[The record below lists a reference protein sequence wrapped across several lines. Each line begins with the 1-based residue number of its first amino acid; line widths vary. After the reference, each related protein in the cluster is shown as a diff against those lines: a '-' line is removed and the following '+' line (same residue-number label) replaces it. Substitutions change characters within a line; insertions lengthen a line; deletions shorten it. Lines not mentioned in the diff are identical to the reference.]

1 LAVRPDLYPIVFCY
15 LLSLTGEHFIKE
27 GRVFG
32 GGLHKMEPKQL
43 ANLPAAKGFPSMP
56 KNIVV
61 CCDGTDNEIAT
72 DSTNVLRLFR
82 MLERDEGQV
91 AYYDGGVGTL
101 VDPAAISVF
110 RKYLSRR
117 LDAAIGLR
125 VRENAMAAYRF
136 LARTYQDGDRIYF
149 FGFSRGAYTV
159 RAVAGL
165 IHFLGLVRPEL
176 ENLAPLAWAVYA
188 NEASVY
194 TVSRR
199 FAGGNR
205 FQRCFGVIPK
215 PKIHFVGVWDTVS
228 SFGWFWNFQTLPH
241 TADNPSISHI
251 RHALAIDER
260 RVCFP
265 ANLFFP
271 RQEQQAH
278 CKQVWFAGVH
288 ADVGGGYPEKE
299 ATLAK
304 VPLVWMLREAEQLEL
319 RIDDNQRQYLLDS
332 KNKPPPD
339 SCGPIHESLAG
350 FWKPLEQHPRRSW
363 NETLGR
369 MCWQGPHRG
378 RRRWIEAGSALH
390 VSVLKRMN
398 RLRYSPGNLPTT
410 YIVEE

>member
-1 LAVRPDLYPIVFCY
+1 
-15 LLSLTGEHFIKE
+15 
-27 GRVFG
+27 
-32 GGLHKMEPKQL
+32 
-43 ANLPAAKGFPSMP
+43 MP
-56 KNIVV
+56 KNIVI
-61 CCDGTDNEIAT
+61 CSDGTDNEIAT

-82 MLERDEGQV
+82 MLTRDDRQV

-101 VDPAAISVF
+101 ADPAAITVF

-125 VRENAMAAYRF
+125 VRENVIAAYRF
-136 LARTYQDGDRIYF
+136 LARTYEPEDRIHL

-176 ENLAPLAWAVYA
+176 ENLAPLAWAIYA
-188 NEASVY
+188 NEAHVY
-194 TVSRR
+194 TVSHR

-205 FQRCFGVIPK
+205 FQRCFGITVK
-215 PKIHFVGVWDTVS
+215 PSIHFVGVWDTVS
-228 SFGWFWNFQTLPH
+228 SFGFFWNFQTLPH

-271 RQEQQAH
+271 RQEQEAN
-278 CKQVWFAGVH
+278 CKQVWFPGVH
-288 ADVGGGYPEKE
+288 ADVGGGYAEKE

-304 VPLVWMLREAEQLEL
+304 VPLVWMLREAEQLGLLINE
-319 RIDDNQRQYLLDS
+319 DQRQYLLDS
-332 KNKPPPD
+332 KNKLPPD
-339 SCGPIHESLAG
+339 SCGQIHESLVG
-350 FWKPLEQHPRRSW
+350 FWRPLEYLPRRSW
-363 NETLGR
+363 NEPLKR

-378 RRRWIEAGSALH
+378 RRRQIEPDSTLH
-390 VSVLKRMN
+390 ISVLERKN
-398 RLRYSPGNLPTT
+398 RLGYSPGNLPTR
-410 YIVEE
+410 YHVEA